1 MSSPAQLSPTG
12 RVASA
17 TRRTFRSLR
26 VRNYRLWFIGQ
37 TVSLSGTWMQTTG
50 QAWLV
55 YRLTRSAWDLGLT
68 AALQFLPILILGA
81 YGGVIADRFDKRHV
95 LMVTQ
100 VLFLV
105 QALALWLVVATGV
118 VQLWMVWTL
127 AVTLGFIN
135 VFDNPARQSFAIEM
149 VGGDDLANAVGL
161 NSVIVNSSR
170 IVGPAI
176 AGVLL
181 IFSHTVTSMSWIF
194 LINAA
199 TFAAV
204 LAALL
209 LMRPAELHR
218 PKRVRAGRGQVRAG
232 LRYAWGKWELRV
244 PLLMMAVIGTLAFNF
259 SVLLPL
265 FSGEVFHRGTGSTGA
280 GGYGLLLSV
289 MGVGALAGSLG
300 VASRR
305 RPRYRLLMI
314 VTFAFGVFSL
324 GIAVAPS
331 FNAALILVVPMG
343 AASVAFIALANT
355 LIQLHSEA
363 QMRGRVMALWAI
375 VFLGSTPIGAPLAGL
390 VAEHFGARVALGM
403 GAVATLLAA
412 TYGTVA
418 LRRIRAE
425 ERREELAAAPDEP
438 AAAAPFVDE
447 LPGEPEVGYEHRPP
461 GMDAGRGPAPAS
473 APRSA

>member
-1 MSSPAQLSPTG
+1 VSTPAAKSPAG
-12 RVASA
+12 RVAGA

-37 TVSLSGTWMQTTG
+37 TISLSGTWMQTTG

-55 YRLTRSAWDLGLT
+55 YRLTQSAWDLGLT
-68 AALQFLPILILGA
+68 AAIQFLPILIFGA
-81 YGGVIADRFDKRHV
+81 YGGVIADRLDKRHV
-95 LMVTQ
+95 LMATQ
-100 VLFLV
+100 VLFLI

-127 AVTLGFIN
+127 AATLGFIN

-149 VGGDDLANAVGL
+149 VGGEDLANAVGL
-161 NSVIVNSSR
+161 NSVIVNASR

-176 AGVLL
+176 AGVLM
-181 IFSHTVTSMSWIF
+181 IFAHSLSGMAWIF
-194 LINAA
+194 LANAA

-204 LAALL
+204 LVALAM
-209 LMRPAELHR
+209 MRPAELHR
-218 PKRVRAGRGQVRAG
+218 PKRVPAARGQVREG

-259 SVLLPL
+259 NVLLPL

-280 GGYGLLLSV
+280 GGYGLLLTV

-305 RPRYRLLMI
+305 RPRYRLLML
-314 VTFAFGVFSL
+314 VTFAFGVLSM
-324 GIAVAPS
+324 GIALAPT
-331 FNAALILVVPMG
+331 FTTALVLVVPMG

-355 LIQLHSEA
+355 LIQLHSEG

-375 VFLGSTPIGAPLAGL
+375 VFLGSTPIGAPIAGV

-412 TYGTVA
+412 TYGATA

-425 ERREELAAAPDEP
+425 ERREELQGGPPGIQAATGVPREED
-438 AAAAPFVDE
+438 
-447 LPGEPEVGYEHRPP
+447 LPGEPEAGYRSAQA
-461 GMDAGRGPAPAS
+461 GTAGR
-473 APRSA
+473 R

>member
-1 MSSPAQLSPTG
+1 MSTWVGLSPAR
-12 RVASA
+12 RVASG

-50 QAWLV
+50 QSWLV
-55 YRLTRSAWDLGLT
+55 LRLTHSALALGLT
-68 AALQFLPILILGA
+68 AALQFLPVLVFGA
-81 YGGVIADRFDKRHV
+81 YGGVIADRFDKRTV

-100 VLFLV
+100 VLFLA

-118 VQLWMVWTL
+118 VQLWMVWAL
-127 AVTLGFIN
+127 ALALGLVN

-149 VGGDDLANAVGL
+149 VGAEDLTNAVGL

-170 IVGPAI
+170 IVGPAV
-176 AGVLL
+176 AGVLMIL
-181 IFSHTVTSMSWIF
+181 ASSVRGLSWIF
-194 LINAA
+194 LVNAA

-209 LMRPAELHR
+209 LMHVDELHR
-218 PKRVRAGRGQVRAG
+218 PDRVPAGRGQVREG

-265 FSGEVFHRGTGSTGA
+265 FSSDVFHRGTGSAGA
-280 GGYGLLLSV
+280 GGYGLLLTV

-305 RPRYRLLMI
+305 RPRYKLLMI
-314 VTFAFGVFSL
+314 VTFAFGALSL
-324 GIAVAPS
+324 GIAVAPT
-331 FNAALILVVPMG
+331 FGVALALLVPMG

-355 LIQLHSEA
+355 LIQLHSDG

-390 VAEHFGARVALGM
+390 VAEHFGPRVALAM

-412 TYGTVA
+412 SYGVWA

-425 ERREELAAAPDEP
+425 ERRERQAGAPEGLAAGVAP
-438 AAAAPFVDE
+438 VDE
-447 LPGEPEVGYEHRPP
+447 LPGEPETTYR
-461 GMDAGRGPAPAS
+461 PAPGA
-473 APRSA
+473 AAK

>member
-1 MSSPAQLSPTG
+1 MNTQLQFRPAS
-12 RVASA
+12 RVAAA

-50 QAWLV
+50 QSWLV
-55 YRLTRSAWDLGLT
+55 LRLTHSALALGLT
-68 AALQFLPILILGA
+68 AALQFLPVLLFGA
-81 YGGVIADRFDKRHV
+81 FGGVVADRFDKRRV

-100 VLFLV
+100 ILFLV

-118 VQLWMVWTL
+118 VQLWMVWAL
-127 AVTLGFIN
+127 ALGLGLVN

-149 VGGDDLANAVGL
+149 VGSDDLANAVGL
-161 NSVIVNSSR
+161 NSVVVNSSR
-170 IVGPAI
+170 IVGPAV
-176 AGVLL
+176 AGVLMIL
-181 IFSHTVTSMSWIF
+181 AHDVTGLAWIF
-194 LINAA
+194 LVNAV

-204 LAALL
+204 LVALS
-209 LMRPAELHR
+209 LMRPAELHL
-218 PKRVRAGRGQVRAG
+218 PKRVSAGRGQVREG
-232 LRYAWGKWELRV
+232 VRYAWTTWELRV

-265 FSGEVFHRGTGSTGA
+265 FSSNVFHRGTGSSGA
-280 GGYGLLLSV
+280 GGYGVLLTA

-305 RPRYRLLMI
+305 RPGYRLLML
-314 VTFAFGVFSL
+314 VAFAFGGLSL
-324 GIAVAPS
+324 GIALAPT
-331 FNAALILVVPMG
+331 FDTALLLLVPMG

-355 LIQLHSEA
+355 LLQLHSRG

-375 VFLGSTPIGAPLAGL
+375 VFLGSTPIGAPLSGL
-390 VAEHFGARVALGM
+390 VAEHFGARVALSM

-412 TYGTVA
+412 TYGTAA

-425 ERREELAAAPDEP
+425 ERRERL
-438 AAAAPFVDE
+438 
-447 LPGEPEVGYEHRPP
+447 EVGVDPT
-461 GMDAGRGPAPAS
+461 G
-473 APRSA
+473 